1 VRDVLDT
8 PIEYLK
14 GVGPEKGKVLSNEL
28 GISTFGDL
36 LSHYPF
42 RYIDR
47 SKFYR
52 VSELSE
58 DLPLVQVKGRLT
70 RVEEITSGRAKR
82 LTAQLTDESGS
93 LELVWFAGINWI
105 KKTLKA
111 GVPYIVFGKPNLF
124 GSKIN
129 MAHPELE
136 PITAATKIE
145 SRSGL
150 RPVYGTTEKLK
161 KKNIDSKQIEKLV
174 KTCLEAHGN
183 KVSEFLSSDVLTEN
197 RLIDRKIALHQIH
210 FPRDVNAL
218 NKAKYRLK
226 FEELLLLQLQ
236 ILSSTQTRQAQLKG
250 YPLPQVGELFN
261 KFYND
266 ILPFELTGAQKRVV
280 REIHHSTRTGVQ
292 MNRLLQG
299 DVGSGKTLVALLAM
313 LLAVDNGKQAAMMAP
328 TEILAKQH
336 FTNLSQLLKD
346 LPINVRLLTGST
358 PQSERRLIHEE
369 LLNGECHI
377 LVGTHA
383 LIEDKVQFKEFAMA
397 VVDEQ
402 HRFGVAQ
409 RAKLWTK
416 SEVAPHVLVMTAT
429 PIPRTLAMTL
439 YGDLETSVLDELPP
453 GRKPIDTKHFFEK
466 SRLQVHGFIK
476 NQIDEG
482 RQVYIVYPLIEES
495 EKLDLNNLM
504 EGYESICR
512 AFPQPTYKVS
522 VVHGR
527 MKPEDK
533 DIEMQ
538 RFKMGKTQ
546 IMVATTVIEVGV
558 DVPNATVMVIE
569 NAERFGLSQLH
580 QLRGRVG
587 RGANKSFCVLITGHK
602 LSREG
607 RKRIETMVQTNDGF
621 KIAEVDLELRG
632 PGDIAGTQQSGLPN
646 LKIASL
652 VTDNQLI
659 ALARTS
665 AKHILEKDVNL
676 TNDINSSLRSQ
687 LEKMKD
693 STRDWS
699 KIS

>member
-1 VRDVLDT
+1 MRDILDT

-14 GVGPEKGKVLSNEL
+14 GVGPEKGKTLKTEL
-28 GISTFGDL
+28 GIETFGDL

-47 SKFYR
+47 SKFYK
-52 VSELSE
+52 VAELTE
-58 DLPLVQVKGRLT
+58 DLPLVQLKGKLT
-70 RVEEITSGRAKR
+70 RVEEITTGRSKR
-82 LTAQLTDESGS
+82 LTAHLTDESGS

-124 GSKIN
+124 GSRIN

-136 PITAATKIE
+136 PITAASKIE

-150 RPVYGTTEKLK
+150 RPVYSTTEKLK
-161 KKNIDSKQIEKLV
+161 KKNIDSKQIEKLI
-174 KTCLEAHGN
+174 KTCLETNGN
-183 KVSEFLSSDVLTEN
+183 KISEFLTPEVLDDN
-197 RLIDRKIALHQIH
+197 RLIDRKIALFQIH

-236 ILSSTQTRQAQLKG
+236 ILSSTKSRQAQLKG
-250 YPLPQVGELFN
+250 YPLPNVGQFFN
-261 KFYND
+261 KFYNE

-336 FTNLSQLLKD
+336 FTNLGHLLKD

-358 PQSERRLIHEE
+358 PQRERRLIHEE

-397 VVDEQ
+397 AVDEQ

-416 SEVAPHVLVMTAT
+416 SEIAPHVLVMTAT

-476 NQIDEG
+476 SQIEEG

-512 AFPQPTYKVS
+512 AFPQSEYKVS

-527 MKPEDK
+527 MKPDDK
-533 DIEMQ
+533 DLEMQ

-621 KIAEVDLELRG
+621 EIAEVDLELRG

-659 ALARTS
+659 TIARQS
-665 AKHILEKDVNL
+665 AKSILESDPNL
-676 TNDINSSLRSQ
+676 TLGANSSLRIH